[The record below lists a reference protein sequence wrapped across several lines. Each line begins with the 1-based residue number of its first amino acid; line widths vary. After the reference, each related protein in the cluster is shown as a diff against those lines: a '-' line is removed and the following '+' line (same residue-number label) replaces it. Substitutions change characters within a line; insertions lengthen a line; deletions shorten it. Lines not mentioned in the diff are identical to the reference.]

1 MNRLPFAEW
10 LKKYGISPLHA
21 AFPDV
26 GGYDYARMWADGVEP
41 VDARQ
46 DATIHVWRMGN
57 ASIPNAS
64 SNTQQRLGE
73 IRNLISTREAL
84 GPRYIFPDAYRT
96 R

>member
-41 VDARQ
+41 VESRLSGDVPSRIAYVKSVPRNSALDFEKIRAMRDA
-46 DATIHVWRMGN
+46 
-57 ASIPNAS
+57 SAS
-64 SNTQQRLGE
+64 SM
-73 IRNLISTREAL
+73 
-84 GPRYIFPDAYRT
+84 PRFVWPDAYRT